1 MQVVRIYRS
10 GMIDP
15 LSSFE
20 VHKIIDINLFGLDI
34 SVTNSSLFMII
45 ATACILAFML
55 FGTDKKNKLIPGK
68 MQIIVE
74 ELFSITGNIVK
85 TNIQNQSIVFFPYM
99 FSLFMF
105 VMFGNVLGLFPFAF
119 SFTSQL
125 VVTLGMALIV
135 FIASIIIGIKNQGT
149 HYFRHFC
156 PEGVPLYIAPF
167 FTLIE
172 LLSFLFRPISLGV
185 RLFANMVS
193 GHIMI
198 KVMASFA
205 LSIAGISM
213 FSYMSIIPI
222 AINALLN
229 IFKLIVCI
237 LQAYVFVV
245 LSCIYISESVKRP
258 STEKS

>member
-1 MQVVRIYRS
+1 MV
-10 GMIDP
+10 DP

-20 VHKIIDINLFGLDI
+20 VHKIIDMSLFGLDI
-34 SVTNSSLFMII
+34 SMTNSSFFMVI
-45 ATACILAFML
+45 ATVCIIGLML
-55 FGTDKKNKLIPGK
+55 FGTRKSNLIPTK
-68 MQIIVE
+68 IQLIVE
-74 ELFSITGNIVK
+74 ELFSVAGSIVK
-85 TNIQNQSIVFFPYM
+85 TNIQNKGIVFFPYM

-105 VMFGNVLGLFPFAF
+105 IMFGNILGLFPFAF

-125 VVTLGMALIV
+125 IVTFGMATIV
-135 FIASIIIGIKNQGT
+135 FIASIIIGFKNQGLR
-149 HYFRHFC
+149 YFRHFC
-156 PEGVPLYIAPF
+156 PEGIPIYIAPF
-167 FTLIE
+167 FTVIE
-172 LLSFLFRPISLGV
+172 LMSFLFRPISLGV

-213 FSYMSIIPI
+213 LSYMSIIPI

-245 LSCIYISESVKRP
+245 LSCIYISESVEGHAP
-258 STEKS
+258 EKQ